1 MPPLKAWEEST
12 TRRGMMPTRFPVFRL
27 TILAAAAG
35 VAVILPPQA
44 APAPRVSVHVGVV
57 DAMGRPVTDLQAA
70 DFEVRDS
77 GTPRP
82 VEAFLPTVPSRSV
95 VVLLD
100 VSASMSRMVD
110 QLVFAAEAVLT
121 ELPPQDRVRLGTFSR
136 TLQLGPVITGN
147 RLDAI
152 RSLRQ
157 SLKPV
162 GPSALYDAVASSME
176 AMAGETGRRVV
187 LVLTDGLDTSSR
199 RGFPQIIEPAQRDD
213 QAVFSLAFRDTSP
226 RTGAPVSQTQR
237 AHFRALMRLAAETG
251 GVFVEWNAG
260 RLNQAVGRLIG
271 ELRSEYKLEFTPVDR
286 RAYSNRHK
294 LVVVVK
300 RKVVRVRA
308 REYFLIGS

>member
-1 MPPLKAWEEST
+1 M
-12 TRRGMMPTRFPVFRL
+12 RRDMMPTRFPVFRL

-35 VAVILPPQA
+35 VAIVLPPQA
-44 APAPRVSVHVGVV
+44 APAPRVSIHVGVV

-82 VEAFLPTVPSRSV
+82 VEAFLPTVPLRSV

-100 VSASMSRMVD
+100 VSASMSRVVN
-110 QLVFAAEAVLT
+110 QLLDAAEAVLRG
-121 ELPPQDRVRLGTFSR
+121 LPPQDRVRLGTFSR
-136 TLQLGPVITGN
+136 SLQLGPVITGS

-157 SLKPV
+157 GLKPA

-187 LVLTDGLDTSSR
+187 LVLTDGLDTNSR
-199 RGFPQIIEPAQRDD
+199 RGFPQVIEPAQRDD
-213 QAVFSLAFRDTSP
+213 QAVFSMAFRDTSSVN
-226 RTGAPVSQTQR
+226 GVPVSQMQR
-237 AHFRALMRLAAETG
+237 AHYRALMRLAAETG
-251 GVFVEWNAG
+251 GVFVEWNGG
-260 RLNQAVGRLIG
+260 RLNHAVERLIG

-286 RAYSNRHK
+286 RAYGNRHK
-294 LVVVVK
+294 LQVVVK
-300 RKVVRVRA
+300 RTDVRVRA
-308 REYFLIGS
+308 REYFVIGS